1 MTTILPIQGT
11 FDKAIPDSPMKQEG
25 FEHRQIHMG
34 LSIPAHNL
42 WVSGGL
48 SFGDSGSLRSG
59 VFAGIVI
66 SPKGESFHEFFHILI
81 YNNCTLP

>member
-42 WVSGGL
+42 WVLGRL
-48 SFGDSGSLRSG
+48 KVAQEQTREQ
-59 VFAGIVI
+59 AA
-66 SPKGESFHEFFHILI
+66 
-81 YNNCTLP
+81 